1 MPLERLTFIYCESVS
16 AMSLPSTKEPPP
28 RIQIQR
34 VRPQIDCGRYPVK
47 RTVGDEVVVTGTI
60 FRDGHDVLG
69 AEIRYRA
76 PGETRWRTTPLRPLG
91 NDEWRGSFTVDA
103 PGRWTFTVAA
113 WSDRIASWQDEVRR
127 KLAGGQTDFAG
138 ELAEG
143 QALLGE
149 RLTLEDALDLTRE
162 DRHGKV
168 ELDLKLGVDVE
179 RELARFGAWY
189 ELFPRSFGGLKGVG
203 KVLPRLAELGF
214 DVVYLPPIHP
224 IGVSNRKGRNNAV
237 TAKKNDVGS
246 PWAIGGKEGGH
257 TAIHPDLGTM
267 DDFDRLVARGREVG
281 IEIALDFAIQCSP
294 DHPWL
299 KEHPEWFHR
308 RPDGTLKYAENPP
321 KRYQD
326 IYNVNFE
333 SENWRELWQ
342 ALLEVVLF
350 WVSHR
355 VRVFRVDNP
364 HTKPVAFWEWLIAE
378 VRQVDPGV
386 VFLSEAFTRP
396 AMMTTLAKSG
406 FSQSYTYFTWKNSK
420 AELVELM
427 TQVLEWSEFY
437 RPNFFVNT
445 PDILHE
451 YLQEGGAP
459 SFEARLVLAATLSPA
474 YGIYSGFENYENV
487 PVTAGSEEYLDSEKY
502 EVKKRKLDGPLLPL
516 VQRLNEI
523 RRAEPALQRVE
534 NLRWLESENEQLLA
548 YLKDD
553 MITIVNIDFARTREG
568 LCVIPASLGLPPA
581 FGVRDLL
588 SGESY
593 RWTIGR
599 NYISLA
605 PGKSHVF
612 KVELT

>member
-1 MPLERLTFIYCESVS
+1 MT
-16 AMSLPSTKEPPP
+16 LPSAKEPPP
-28 RIQIQR
+28 RILIQR
-34 VRPQIDCGRYPVK
+34 VEPQIDCGRYPVK
-47 RTVGDEVVVTGTI
+47 STVGDEVVVTATI

-69 AEIRYRA
+69 AAIRYRA
-76 PGETRWRTTPLRPLG
+76 PGETRWREAALETLG
-91 NDEWRGSFTVDA
+91 NDEWRGSFIVDA
-103 PGRWTFTVAA
+103 PGRWTFTVSA

-127 KLAGGQTDFAG
+127 KIAGGQTDLAG

-143 QALLGE
+143 HVLLGE
-149 RLTLEDALDLTRE
+149 MGRGTQGGTSTTDLTLEDALAVTRP
-162 DRHGKV
+162 DRCGEV
-168 ELDLKLGVDVE
+168 ELDLKLGVEVE

-189 ELFPRSFGGLKGVG
+189 ELFPRSWGGLKGVE
-203 KVLPRLAELGF
+203 KRLPQLAELGF

-224 IGVSNRKGRNNAV
+224 IGVTNRKGRNNAV
-237 TAKKNDVGS
+237 TAKKGDVGS

-257 TAIHPDLGTM
+257 TAIHPDLGTL
-267 DDFDRLVARGREVG
+267 DDFERLVTRGREVG
-281 IEIALDFAIQCSP
+281 IEIALDYALQCSP

-299 KEHPEWFHR
+299 KEHPEWFHH

-333 SENWRELWQ
+333 SEQWRELWQ

-350 WVSHR
+350 WVGHR

-364 HTKPVAFWEWLIAE
+364 HTKPVAFWEWLITE
-378 VRQVDPGV
+378 VRKVDPGV
-386 VFLSEAFTRP
+386 VLLSEAFTRP
-396 AMMTTLAKSG
+396 AMMTTLAKVG
-406 FSQSYTYFTWKNSK
+406 FSQSYTYFTWKNTK
-420 AELVELM
+420 AELEELM
-427 TQVLEWSEFY
+427 AQVLEWSAFY

-445 PDILHE
+445 PDILHA
-451 YLQEGGAP
+451 YLQEGGPPA
-459 SFEARLVLAATLSPA
+459 FEARLVLAATLSPA
-474 YGIYSGFENYENV
+474 YGVYSGYENYENV
-487 PVTAGSEEYLDSEKY
+487 PVAPGSEEYLDSEKF
-502 EVKKRKLDGPLLPL
+502 EVKKRKPDGPLLPL

-534 NLRWLESENEQLLA
+534 NLRWLDSENERLVA

-553 MITIVNIDFARTREG
+553 MIVIVNIDFAATQAG

-599 NYISLA
+599 NYVSLA
-605 PGKSHVF
+605 PGKAHVL
-612 KVELT
+612 KVELVA

>member
-1 MPLERLTFIYCESVS
+1 MT
-16 AMSLPSTKEPPP
+16 LPSAKEPPP
-28 RIQIQR
+28 RILIQR
-34 VRPQIDCGRYPVK
+34 VEPQIDCGRYPVK
-47 RTVGDEVVVTGTI
+47 STVGDEVVVTATI

-69 AEIRYRA
+69 AAIRYRA
-76 PGETRWRTTPLRPLG
+76 PGETRWREAALETLG
-91 NDEWRGSFTVDA
+91 NDEWRGSFIVDA
-103 PGRWTFTVAA
+103 PGRWTFTVSA

-127 KLAGGQTDFAG
+127 KIAGGQTDLAG

-143 QALLGE
+143 HVLLGE
-149 RLTLEDALDLTRE
+149 MGRGTQGGTSTTDLTLEDALAVTRP
-162 DRHGKV
+162 DRYGEV
-168 ELDLKLGVDVE
+168 ELDLKLGVEVE

-189 ELFPRSFGGLKGVG
+189 ELFPRSWGGLKGVE
-203 KVLPRLAELGF
+203 KRLPQLAELGF

-224 IGVSNRKGRNNAV
+224 IGVTNRKGRNNAV
-237 TAKKNDVGS
+237 TAKKGDVGS

-257 TAIHPDLGTM
+257 TAIHPDLGTL
-267 DDFDRLVARGREVG
+267 DDFERLVTRGREVG
-281 IEIALDFAIQCSP
+281 IEIALDYALQCSP

-299 KEHPEWFHR
+299 KEHPEWFHH

-333 SENWRELWQ
+333 SEQWRELWQ
-342 ALLEVVLF
+342 ALLEVMLF
-350 WVSHR
+350 WVGHR

-364 HTKPVAFWEWLIAE
+364 HTKPVAFWEWLITE
-378 VRQVDPGV
+378 VRKVDPGV
-386 VFLSEAFTRP
+386 VLLSEAFTRP
-396 AMMTTLAKSG
+396 AMMTTLAKVG
-406 FSQSYTYFTWKNSK
+406 FSQSYTYFTWKNTK
-420 AELVELM
+420 AELEELM
-427 TQVLEWSEFY
+427 AQVLEWSAFY

-445 PDILHE
+445 PDILHA
-451 YLQEGGAP
+451 YLQEGGPPA
-459 SFEARLVLAATLSPA
+459 FEARLVLAATLSPA
-474 YGIYSGFENYENV
+474 YGVYSGYENYENV
-487 PVTAGSEEYLDSEKY
+487 PVAPGSEEYLDSEKF
-502 EVKKRKLDGPLLPL
+502 EVKKRKPDGPLLPL

-534 NLRWLESENEQLLA
+534 NLRWLDSENERLVA

-553 MITIVNIDFARTREG
+553 MIVIVNIDFAATQAG

-599 NYISLA
+599 NYVSLA
-605 PGKSHVF
+605 PGKAHVL
-612 KVELT
+612 KVELVA